1 MKELQ
6 ILRVFVVLSLLGFGG
21 GKGIF
26 PQMHA
31 QTVDAYH
38 WVNAAQFTQF
48 YALGKLIPGP
58 TTIAAVFIGYAA
70 DGTRGAAFAAF
81 AMFVPAALLMLGAAM
96 LWRRFHDSPWRERIG
111 VGFAPVVV
119 GLTWASV
126 LAFGKGAVSGVAS
139 IVIVVVVTALALTTK
154 LDTALLIGIAALGGV
169 LFLR

>member
-1 MKELQ
+1 MKDLQ
-6 ILRVFVVLSLLGFGG
+6 ILRVFFVLSVLGFGG

-31 QTVDAYH
+31 QTVDAHH
-38 WVNAAQFTQF
+38 WVTAAQFTQF

-70 DGTRGAAFAAF
+70 EGPRGAALAAL
-81 AMFVPAALLMLGAAM
+81 AMFVPAAVLMLGAAM

-111 VGFAPVVV
+111 VGLAPVVV

-126 LAFGKGAVSGVAS
+126 LAFGKGAVSGAASVA
-139 IVIVVVVTALALTTK
+139 ILVFVAALALGTK
-154 LDTALLIGIAALGGV
+154 LGTPVLIGLAALAGV
-169 LFLR
+169 VFLR

>member
-1 MKELQ
+1 MKDLQ
-6 ILRVFVVLSLLGFGG
+6 ILRVFFVLSVLGFGG

-31 QTVDAYH
+31 QTVDAHH
-38 WVNAAQFTQF
+38 WVTAAQFTQF

-58 TTIAAVFIGYAA
+58 TTIAAVFIGFAA
-70 DGTRGAAFAAF
+70 DGSRGAAIAAL

-111 VGFAPVVV
+111 AGLAPVVV

-126 LAFGKGAVSGVAS
+126 LAFGKGAVDGAAS
-139 IVIVVVVTALALTTK
+139 IVIVIVVAALALRTK
-154 LDTALLIGIAALGGV
+154 LDTPVLIGVAAIAGV
-169 LFLR
+169 AFLR

>member
-1 MKELQ
+1 MKDLQ
-6 ILRVFVVLSLLGFGG
+6 ILRVFAVLSVLGFGG

-31 QTVDAYH
+31 QTVDAH
-38 WVNAAQFTQF
+38 QWVTAAQFTQF

-70 DGTRGAAFAAF
+70 AGSRGALLAGV

-126 LAFGKGAVSGVAS
+126 LAFGKGAVGGAAS
-139 IVIVVVVTALALTTK
+139 IAIVVVIAALALGTK
-154 LDTALLIGIAALGGV
+154 LGTPLLIGLGALAGII
-169 LFLR
+169 FLR

>member
-1 MKELQ
+1 VKDLQ
-6 ILRVFVVLSLLGFGG
+6 VLRVFFVLSVLGFGG

-38 WVNAAQFTQF
+38 WVSAAQFTQF
-48 YALGKLIPGP
+48 YALGKLVPGP
-58 TTIAAVFIGYAA
+58 TTIAAVFIGYSA
-70 DGTRGAAFAAF
+70 DGARGAAIAAF

-111 VGFAPVVV
+111 TGFAPVVV

-126 LAFGKGAVSGVAS
+126 LAFGKGAVGGAAS
-139 IVIVVVVTALALTTK
+139 IAIVIVVAALALRTK
-154 LDTALLIGIAALGGV
+154 LATPLLIGLAALGGV
-169 LFLR
+169 VFLR

>member
-1 MKELQ
+1 MKDLQ
-6 ILRVFVVLSLLGFGG
+6 ILRVFFVLSVLGFGG

-31 QTVDAYH
+31 QTVDAHH
-38 WVNAAQFTQF
+38 WVSAAQFTQF

-70 DGTRGAAFAAF
+70 EGARGAALAAV

-111 VGFAPVVV
+111 AGLAPVVV

-126 LAFGKGAVSGVAS
+126 LAFGKGAVGGIAS
-139 IVIVVVVTALALTTK
+139 IVIVVVVAALALRTK
-154 LDTALLIGIAALGGV
+154 LDTPVLIGLAALGGIA
-169 LFLR
+169 FLR

>member
-1 MKELQ
+1 MKDLQ
-6 ILRVFVVLSLLGFGG
+6 ILRVFAVLSVLGFGG

-31 QTVDAYH
+31 QTVDTFH
-38 WVNAAQFTQF
+38 WVSAAQFTQF

-70 DGTRGAAFAAF
+70 AGPRGAAVAAL

-96 LWRRFHDSPWRERIG
+96 LWRRLHDSPWRERIAL
-111 VGFAPVVV
+111 GFAPVVV

-126 LAFGKGAVSGVAS
+126 LAFGKGTVGGVAS
-139 IVIVVVVTALALTTK
+139 IAIVIVVAGLALRTK
-154 LDTALLIGIAALGGV
+154 LDTPVLIGLGALSGV
-169 LFLR
+169 VFLR